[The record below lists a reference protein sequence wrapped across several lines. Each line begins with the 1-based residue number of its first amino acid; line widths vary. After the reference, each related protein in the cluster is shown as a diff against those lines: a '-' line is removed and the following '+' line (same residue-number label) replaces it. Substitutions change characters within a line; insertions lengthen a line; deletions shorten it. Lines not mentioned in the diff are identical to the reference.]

1 MQSEAEVRLEDRTEI
16 KTGKLILVGGGV
28 RSGKSQFAAD
38 YALGLGMRRIFV
50 ATAQAFDAE
59 MVDRIARHR
68 TERGEDFVTVEE
80 PLQLAR
86 ILREIVEADVVVV
99 DCLTLWLSN
108 LLLSGRSANDI
119 ARAVDDVMA
128 VLSLRRY
135 HTLLVSNEV
144 GMGIVPESALG
155 RIFRDCA
162 GTTHQRIASQ
172 ADEVYLAAMGLVLR
186 LLPGPVTVVR
196 ATARAGGDKASS
208 AGSR

>member
-1 MQSEAEVRLEDRTEI
+1 MQGETEYQAPSPRAG
-16 KTGKLILVGGGV
+16 TTAGKIILVGGGV
-28 RSGKSQFAAD
+28 RSGKSRFAVG
-38 YALGLGMRRIFV
+38 YAHRLGPRRTFV

-59 MVDRIARHR
+59 MADRIRRHR
-68 TERGEDFVTVEE
+68 TERGQDFVTVEE

-86 ILREIVEADVVVV
+86 VLGEIVADVVVV

-108 LLLSGRSANDI
+108 LLLSGGTADDI
-119 ARAVDDVMA
+119 ARAVDQVMA
-128 VLSLRRY
+128 VLQLRRY
-135 HTLLVSNEV
+135 HALLVSNEV

-162 GTTHQRIASQ
+162 GSAHQCIASQ

-196 ATARAGGDKASS
+196 PQEQALP
-208 AGSR
+208 

>member
-1 MQSEAEVRLEDRTEI
+1 MQRKDD
-16 KTGKLILVGGGV
+16 KDDKDDKDGKDGDAGKEGRIILVGGGV
-28 RSGKSQFAAD
+28 RSGKSRFAVD
-38 YALGLGMRRIFV
+38 YALGLGPRRVFV

-59 MVDRIARHR
+59 MEDRIDRHR
-68 TERGEDFVTVEE
+68 QERGQDFVTVEE
-80 PLQLAR
+80 PVQLAR
-86 ILREIVEADVVVV
+86 ILREIVDADVVVV

-108 LLLSGRSANDI
+108 LLLAGQCVDDI
-119 ARAVDDVMA
+119 ARAVDEVMA

-162 GTTHQRIASQ
+162 GATHQRIVSQ
-172 ADEVYLAAMGLVLR
+172 ADEVYLAAMGLLLR

-196 ATARAGGDKASS
+196 PQQ
-208 AGSR
+208 